1 MFADLLTNLDAG
13 CGGAGGAVGG
23 RQHVLRGDQGAAAPG
38 RTFKIF
44 YAVIKYFSVENI
56 FSFKY
61 LPRSNAASRDDPHLP
76 GVLVNLG
83 LLAADNSINSV
94 RADIIDVLDIVDNM
108 APVDSVGD
116 AAHTAGV
123 ARQRGGGGGGEV
135 GGGVVGGADHPGSLQ
150 HGELIK
156 YKGILRRQKCRDY

>member
-1 MFADLLTNLDAG
+1 M
-13 CGGAGGAVGG
+13 
-23 RQHVLRGDQGAAAPG
+23 
-38 RTFKIF
+38 
-44 YAVIKYFSVENI
+44 
-56 FSFKY
+56 
-61 LPRSNAASRDDPHLP
+61 P

-123 ARQRGGGGGGEV
+123 TRQRGGGGGGEV

-150 HGELIK
+150 HGEFKK
-156 YKGILRRQKCRDY
+156 YIGQYRSTSRDY